1 MMSSPATERLP
12 EVAAEDERYAYCLES
27 IFVPEAEERA
37 SGLPQRLYHIG
48 YCNRYRKVIG
58 ARGKLLDTQKPKGHE
73 EGLRNSAE
81 KWNFRQ
87 TQRSTSRF
95 RSMVVFECFDDSHG
109 TCSFNAILLI
119 PVASH
124 SGSGFSLYLA
134 CKMDFHARRA
144 LFTY

>member
-1 MMSSPATERLP
+1 MLIAWSRF
-12 EVAAEDERYAYCLES
+12 
-27 IFVPEAEERA
+27 FVPEAEEIE
-37 SGLPQRLYHIG
+37 LLDYHNVSTTSAIVIDTG
-48 YCNRYRKVIG
+48 KVIG

-73 EGLRNSAE
+73 EGLRNSAA

-87 TQRSTSRF
+87 TQRSTSIF
-95 RSMVVFECFDDSHG
+95 RSMVVVECFDDSHG

-119 PVASH
+119 PVASD